1 MSSTAAAASPQSKK
15 AKTEEPTTTTM
26 SAAAA
31 EPETEPKLIPV
42 TILTGFLGAGKTT
55 LMNHILDDK
64 HHGMKFAIIENEF
77 GEVGTCSVLLLFVCL
92 FVYCVFGFSMFH
104 VAQFSPV
111 LPANRNPRI
120 PVGGPNSGKTTGKKE
135 KEETTNGYK
144 NIEHR
149 ECRALPY
156 WYYCC
161 DWYNTVCL
169 THRWIACR
177 LL

>member
-26 SAAAA
+26 SATAAAA

-77 GEVGTCSVLLLFVCL
+77 GEVGTCFCVVCVFVCWL
-92 FVYCVFGFSMFH
+92 PGFSMFH
-104 VAQFSPV
+104 VAQFSDSCWRTKQWKHNRKKGNRRNDKQLQEYRAQRVSCVAV
-111 LPANRNPRI
+111 LI
-120 PVGGPNSGKTTGKKE
+120 
-135 KEETTNGYK
+135 
-144 NIEHR
+144 
-149 ECRALPY
+149 
-156 WYYCC
+156 
-161 DWYNTVCL
+161 
-169 THRWIACR
+169 
-177 LL
+177 LLLLLV

>member
-77 GEVGTCSVLLLFVCL
+77 GEVGTCVCVVVVCLFVCL
-92 FVYCVFGFSMFH
+92 LCVWFFNVPCCSVFPCLARQQESKDSCWRAKQWKHNRKKGKRRNDKRLQEYRAQRVSC
-104 VAQFSPV
+104 VAV
-111 LPANRNPRI
+111 L
-120 PVGGPNSGKTTGKKE
+120 V
-135 KEETTNGYK
+135 
-144 NIEHR
+144 
-149 ECRALPY
+149 
-156 WYYCC
+156 
-161 DWYNTVCL
+161 
-169 THRWIACR
+169 
-177 LL
+177 LLL

>member
-26 SAAAA
+26 SATAAAA

-77 GEVGTCSVLLLFVCL
+77 GEVGTCSFVVCL
-92 FVYCVFGFSMFH
+92 LCVGCLVFQCSMLLSF
-104 VAQFSPV
+104 
-111 LPANRNPRI
+111 RI
-120 PVGGPNSGKTTGKKE
+120 PVGGPNSGNTTGKKE
-135 KEETTNGYK
+135 TEETTNSYK

-156 WYYCC
+156 
-161 DWYNTVCL
+161 
-169 THRWIACR
+169 
-177 LL
+177 